1 MNIINDNENEYFKKL
16 VIEIG
21 ILLEDIVLPELPK
34 DELSLE
40 VLQQYAAEGK
50 TYNLIQNCYTDMV
63 GKFYIPSWFPLIDRA
78 DGPEEFIYS
87 GPKINKSNGTLK
99 PVDKYIETN
108 YLELIIPKFIV
119 MGFRDVIPKNT
130 YFLIGFNGEEKE
142 ITNLNI
148 IGLYGAGID
157 IKNKILEEI

>member
-50 TYNLIQNCYTDMV
+50 TYYLIQNCYTDMV
-63 GKFYIPSWFPLIDRA
+63 GKFYIPS
-78 DGPEEFIYS
+78 
-87 GPKINKSNGTLK
+87 
-99 PVDKYIETN
+99 
-108 YLELIIPKFIV
+108 
-119 MGFRDVIPKNT
+119 
-130 YFLIGFNGEEKE
+130 
-142 ITNLNI
+142 
-148 IGLYGAGID
+148 
-157 IKNKILEEI
+157 

>member
-1 MNIINDNENEYFKKL
+1 MNIINDTENEYFKKL

-21 ILLEDIVLPELPK
+21 ILLEDIILPELPK
-34 DELSLE
+34 EELSLS
-40 VLQQYAAEGK
+40 VLQQYASEGK
-50 TYNLIQNCYTDMV
+50 TYNLIQNCYTDMI
-63 GKFYIPSWFPLIDRA
+63 GKFYIPSLFPLIDKA

-87 GPKINKSNGTLK
+87 APKTYKSNGTLK

-108 YLELIIPKFIV
+108 YLELIIPKYIV
-119 MGFRDVIPKNT
+119 MQFKDVIPKDT

-148 IGLYGAGID
+148 IGIYGAKID
-157 IKNKILEEI
+157 IEK